1 MGINREEAKSW
12 SVERI
17 KIELDFLSN
26 ELQQLKEEKRKYL
39 EWFEKEYSDSLKEV
53 HHDPNAS
60 IISGQ
65 INECESDI
73 EFLKNLLRKKVG

>member
-1 MGINREEAKSW
+1 MGISREEAKSW

-17 KIELDFLSN
+17 KVELDFLFK
-26 ELQQLKEEKRKYL
+26 ELQQFKEEKKEYL
-39 EWFEKEYSDSLKEV
+39 EWFEEEYKDPLKKV

-65 INECESDI
+65 ISECESDI